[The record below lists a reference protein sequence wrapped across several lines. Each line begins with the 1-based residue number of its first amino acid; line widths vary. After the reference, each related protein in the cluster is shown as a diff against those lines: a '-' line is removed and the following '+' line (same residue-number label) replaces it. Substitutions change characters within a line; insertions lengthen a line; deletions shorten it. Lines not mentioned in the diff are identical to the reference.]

1 MVSAREDG
9 TAITRAFSGRPARGI
24 ANRVLRHYEQTGDA
38 ILPFPLQN
46 VLTRPMRTEAMR
58 QNRAEY
64 LSLWAGQGVRMAR
77 RLPASELVALLKI
90 ELQTAVNAVGK
101 LR

>member
-1 MVSAREDG
+1 
-9 TAITRAFSGRPARGI
+9 
-24 ANRVLRHYEQTGDA
+24 
-38 ILPFPLQN
+38 
-46 VLTRPMRTEAMR
+46 MRTEAMR